1 MTAKQTTNQVTSLST
16 INPLIAYEDQ
26 PEETAENVR
35 NVLTFMAFAFRDGL
49 DLGSNAN
56 ASDGAGL
63 ILDACASALDFH
75 LTQSGEKT

>member
-1 MTAKQTTNQVTSLST
+1 MTTEAPTPSLSA

-35 NVLTFMAFAFRDGL
+35 NVLTFMSFAFRDGL
-49 DLGSNAN
+49 DLGSNTN
-56 ASDGAGL
+56 AADGAGL

-75 LTQSGEKT
+75 LNR

>member
-1 MTAKQTTNQVTSLST
+1 VSTETTTPSLSA

-35 NVLTFMAFAFRDGL
+35 NVLTFMAFAFRDGIN
-49 DLGSNAN
+49 LGSNIN
-56 ASDGAGL
+56 TSDGAGL

-75 LTQSGEKT
+75 LNQSGAK

>member
-1 MTAKQTTNQVTSLST
+1 MTTETTAPSLSA

-49 DLGSNAN
+49 DLGSNTN
-56 ASDGAGL
+56 AADGAGL
-63 ILDACASALDFH
+63 ILDACASALDVH
-75 LTQSGEKT
+75 LNGSRAKS